1 MELSTVSSCILTLH
15 REFAAY
21 TTQRLQELG
30 LSFGLIYFVIYVG
43 KHPDCTPSELTKDL
57 HLDWGHS
64 QRSLNKLA
72 EDGFLTKEKNGRS
85 YHLKLTQR
93 GENAFVVCHQV
104 FIDWDAQSLGGLTAQ
119 ERQQLL
125 QRAGEAKVPVTLI
138 GNGSNLLVR
147 DKGIR
152 GLVIKLGNMLNDVA
166 VDGCTLTFGSGVS
179 LAAASR
185 KAAELGLSGM
195 EFAVGIPG
203 SIGGAVYMNAG
214 AYDGE
219 MAKVVTGVRVMEL
232 DGTIS
237 ELPAAAL
244 DFGYRHTALQGSGK
258 IVTAV
263 TMRLTAGDKQAIA
276 DKMADF
282 SNRRITKQPL
292 ELPSAG
298 SMFKRP
304 PGYFAGTLIDQTGLK
319 GYTVGGAQVS
329 EKHAGFVVNIG
340 GATAADVLQ
349 LICDVQDKVFAAHGV
364 HLEPEVLVLGEE

>member
-1 MELSTVSSCILTLH
+1 MALQDI
-15 REFAAY
+15 FAGC
-21 TTQRLQELG
+21 TQRPLLPAEPMTKHTSFHIGGPAELMAQ
-30 LSFGLIYFVIYVG
+30 
-43 KHPDCTPSELTKDL
+43 PQSE
-57 HLDWGHS
+57 
-64 QRSLNKLA
+64 A
-72 EDGFLTKEKNGRS
+72 EL
-85 YHLKLTQR
+85 
-93 GENAFVVCHQV
+93 
-104 FIDWDAQSLGGLTAQ
+104 QSL
-119 ERQQLL
+119 LL
-125 QRAGEAKVPVTLI
+125 KAAEAAVPVTLV

-152 GLVIKLGNMLNDVA
+152 GLVIKLGSMLRDIKVSGNV
-166 VDGCTLTFGSGVS
+166 LTFGSGVS
-179 LAAASR
+179 LAQASK

-219 MAKVVTGVRVMEL
+219 MSKVVKSVRVMDAAGEV
-232 DGTIS
+232 S
-237 ELPAAAL
+237 ELSADEL
-244 DFGYRHTALQGSGK
+244 DFGYRHSALQGSSK
-258 IVTAV
+258 IVTSV
-263 TMRLTAGDKQAIA
+263 TVELAAGDKQAIA
-276 DKMADF
+276 EKMADF

-329 EKHAGFVVNIG
+329 TKHAGFVVNIG

-349 LICDVQDKVFAAHGV
+349 LISDVQAKVFAAHGV
-364 HLEPEVLVLGEE
+364 HLEPEVLVLGEK

>member
-1 MELSTVSSCILTLH
+1 MALQDI
-15 REFAAY
+15 FAGC
-21 TTQRLQELG
+21 TQRPLL
-30 LSFGLIYFVIYVG
+30 
-43 KHPDCTPSELTKDL
+43 
-57 HLDWGHS
+57 
-64 QRSLNKLA
+64 LA
-72 EDGFLTKEKNGRS
+72 EPMTKHTSFHIGGPAELMAQPQS
-85 YHLKLTQR
+85 EAEL
-93 GENAFVVCHQV
+93 
-104 FIDWDAQSLGGLTAQ
+104 QSL
-119 ERQQLL
+119 LL
-125 QRAGEAKVPVTLI
+125 KAAEAAVPVTLV

-152 GLVIKLGNMLNDVA
+152 GLVIKLGSMLRDIKVSGNV
-166 VDGCTLTFGSGVS
+166 LTFGSGVS
-179 LAAASR
+179 LAQASK

-219 MAKVVTGVRVMEL
+219 MSKVVKSVRVMNAAGEV
-232 DGTIS
+232 S
-237 ELPAAAL
+237 ELSAGEL
-244 DFGYRHTALQGSGK
+244 DFGYRHSALQGSGK
-258 IVTAV
+258 IVTSV
-263 TMRLTAGDKQAIA
+263 TVELAAGDKQAIA
-276 DKMADF
+276 EKMADF

-329 EKHAGFVVNIG
+329 TKHAGFVVNIG

-349 LICDVQDKVFAAHGV
+349 LISDVQAKVFAAHGV

>member
-1 MELSTVSSCILTLH
+1 MALQDI
-15 REFAAY
+15 FAGC
-21 TTQRLQELG
+21 TQRPLL
-30 LSFGLIYFVIYVG
+30 
-43 KHPDCTPSELTKDL
+43 
-57 HLDWGHS
+57 
-64 QRSLNKLA
+64 LA
-72 EDGFLTKEKNGRS
+72 EPMTKHTSFHIGGPAELMAQPQS
-85 YHLKLTQR
+85 EAEL
-93 GENAFVVCHQV
+93 
-104 FIDWDAQSLGGLTAQ
+104 QSL
-119 ERQQLL
+119 LL
-125 QRAGEAKVPVTLI
+125 KAAEAAVPVTLV

-152 GLVIKLGNMLNDVA
+152 GLVIKLGSMLRDIKVSGNV
-166 VDGCTLTFGSGVS
+166 LTFGSGVS
-179 LAAASR
+179 LAQASK

-219 MAKVVTGVRVMEL
+219 MAKVVKSVRVMDAAGEV
-232 DGTIS
+232 S
-237 ELPAAAL
+237 ELSAGEL
-244 DFGYRHTALQGSGK
+244 DFGYRHSALQGSGK
-258 IVTAV
+258 IVTSV
-263 TMRLTAGDKQAIA
+263 TVELAAGDKQAIA
-276 DKMADF
+276 EKMADF

-329 EKHAGFVVNIG
+329 TKHAGFVVNIG

-349 LICDVQDKVFAAHGV
+349 LISDVQAKVFAAHGV
-364 HLEPEVLVLGEE
+364 KLEPEVLVLGEK

>member
-1 MELSTVSSCILTLH
+1 MAQLQEI
-15 REFAAY
+15 FAGC
-21 TTQRLQELG
+21 TQRPLLVAEPMTKHTSFHIGGPADLMAQPQSEAELRA
-30 LSFGLIYFVIYVG
+30 LLM
-43 KHPDCTPSELTKDL
+43 KA
-57 HLDWGHS
+57 
-64 QRSLNKLA
+64 A
-72 EDGFLTKEKNGRS
+72 E
-85 YHLKLTQR
+85 
-93 GENAFVVCHQV
+93 A
-104 FIDWDAQSLGGLTAQ
+104 A
-119 ERQQLL
+119 
-125 QRAGEAKVPVTLI
+125 VPVTLV

-152 GLVIKLGNMLNDVA
+152 GLVIKLGNMLRDIEI
-166 VDGCTLTFGSGVS
+166 DGKVLTFGSGVS
-179 LAAASR
+179 LAMASK

-219 MAKVVTGVRVMEL
+219 MAKVVKSVRVM
-232 DGTIS
+232 DAAGNVS
-237 ELPAAAL
+237 ELTAEEL
-244 DFGYRHTALQGSGK
+244 DFGYRHSALQGSGK
-258 IVTAV
+258 IVTSV
-263 TMRLTAGDKQAIA
+263 TVELASGDKQAIA

-329 EKHAGFVVNIG
+329 TKHAGFVVNTG

-349 LICDVQDKVFAAHGV
+349 LISDVQAKVMAVHGV
-364 HLEPEVLVLGEE
+364 KLEPEVLVLGEE

>member
-1 MELSTVSSCILTLH
+1 MALQDI
-15 REFAAY
+15 FAGC
-21 TTQRLQELG
+21 TQRPLLPAEPMTKHTSFHIGGPAELMAQ
-30 LSFGLIYFVIYVG
+30 
-43 KHPDCTPSELTKDL
+43 PQSE
-57 HLDWGHS
+57 
-64 QRSLNKLA
+64 A
-72 EDGFLTKEKNGRS
+72 EL
-85 YHLKLTQR
+85 
-93 GENAFVVCHQV
+93 
-104 FIDWDAQSLGGLTAQ
+104 QSL
-119 ERQQLL
+119 LL
-125 QRAGEAKVPVTLI
+125 KAAEAAVPVTLV

-152 GLVIKLGNMLNDVA
+152 GLVIKLGSMLRDINVSGNM
-166 VDGCTLTFGSGVS
+166 LTFGSGVS
-179 LAAASR
+179 LAQASK

-219 MAKVVTGVRVMEL
+219 MSKVVKSVRVMDAAGEV
-232 DGTIS
+232 S
-237 ELPAAAL
+237 ELSAGEL
-244 DFGYRHTALQGSGK
+244 DFGYRHSALQGSSK
-258 IVTAV
+258 IVTSV
-263 TMRLTAGDKQAIA
+263 TVELVAGDKQAIA
-276 DKMADF
+276 EKMADF

-329 EKHAGFVVNIG
+329 TKHAGFVVNIG

-349 LICDVQDKVFAAHGV
+349 LISDVQAKVFAAHGV
-364 HLEPEVLVLGEE
+364 HLEPEVLVLGEK

>member
-1 MELSTVSSCILTLH
+1 MALQDI
-15 REFAAY
+15 FAGC
-21 TTQRLQELG
+21 TQRPLL
-30 LSFGLIYFVIYVG
+30 
-43 KHPDCTPSELTKDL
+43 
-57 HLDWGHS
+57 
-64 QRSLNKLA
+64 LA
-72 EDGFLTKEKNGRS
+72 EPMTKHTSFHIGGPAELMAQPQS
-85 YHLKLTQR
+85 EAEL
-93 GENAFVVCHQV
+93 
-104 FIDWDAQSLGGLTAQ
+104 QSL
-119 ERQQLL
+119 LL
-125 QRAGEAKVPVTLI
+125 KAAEAAVPVTLV

-152 GLVIKLGNMLNDVA
+152 GLVIKLGSMLRDIKVSGNV
-166 VDGCTLTFGSGVS
+166 LTFGSGVS
-179 LAAASR
+179 LAQASK

-219 MAKVVTGVRVMEL
+219 MSKVVKSVRVMNAAGEV
-232 DGTIS
+232 S
-237 ELPAAAL
+237 ELSASEL
-244 DFGYRHTALQGSGK
+244 DFGYRHSALQGSGK
-258 IVTAV
+258 IVTSV
-263 TMRLTAGDKQAIA
+263 TVELPAGDKQAIA
-276 DKMADF
+276 EKMADF

-329 EKHAGFVVNIG
+329 TKHAGFVVNIG

-349 LICDVQDKVFAAHGV
+349 LISDVQAKVFAAHGV
-364 HLEPEVLVLGEE
+364 HLEPEVLVLGEK

>member
-1 MELSTVSSCILTLH
+1 MALQDI
-15 REFAAY
+15 FAGC
-21 TTQRLQELG
+21 TQRPLLPAEPMTKHTSFHIGGPAELMAQ
-30 LSFGLIYFVIYVG
+30 
-43 KHPDCTPSELTKDL
+43 PQSE
-57 HLDWGHS
+57 
-64 QRSLNKLA
+64 A
-72 EDGFLTKEKNGRS
+72 EL
-85 YHLKLTQR
+85 
-93 GENAFVVCHQV
+93 
-104 FIDWDAQSLGGLTAQ
+104 QSL
-119 ERQQLL
+119 LL
-125 QRAGEAKVPVTLI
+125 KAAEAAVPVTLV

-152 GLVIKLGNMLNDVA
+152 GLVIKLGSMLREIKVSGNV
-166 VDGCTLTFGSGVS
+166 LTFGSGVS
-179 LAAASR
+179 LAQASK

-219 MAKVVTGVRVMEL
+219 MSKVVKSVRVMDAAGEV
-232 DGTIS
+232 S
-237 ELPAAAL
+237 ELSASEL
-244 DFGYRHTALQGSGK
+244 DFGYRHSALQGSSK
-258 IVTAV
+258 IVTSV
-263 TMRLTAGDKQAIA
+263 TVELAAGDKQAIA
-276 DKMADF
+276 EKMADF

-329 EKHAGFVVNIG
+329 TKHAGFVVNIG

-349 LICDVQDKVFAAHGV
+349 LISDVQAKVFAAHGV
-364 HLEPEVLVLGEE
+364 HLEPEVLVLGEK

>member
-1 MELSTVSSCILTLH
+1 MALQDIFVGC
-15 REFAAY
+15 
-21 TTQRLQELG
+21 TQRPLL
-30 LSFGLIYFVIYVG
+30 
-43 KHPDCTPSELTKDL
+43 
-57 HLDWGHS
+57 
-64 QRSLNKLA
+64 LA
-72 EDGFLTKEKNGRS
+72 EPMTKHTSFHIGGPAELMAQPQS
-85 YHLKLTQR
+85 EAEL
-93 GENAFVVCHQV
+93 
-104 FIDWDAQSLGGLTAQ
+104 QSL
-119 ERQQLL
+119 LL
-125 QRAGEAKVPVTLI
+125 KAAEAAVPVTLV

-152 GLVIKLGNMLNDVA
+152 GLVIKLGSMLRDIKVSGNV
-166 VDGCTLTFGSGVS
+166 LTFGSGVS
-179 LAAASR
+179 LAQASK

-219 MAKVVTGVRVMEL
+219 MSKVVKSVRVMDAAGEV
-232 DGTIS
+232 S
-237 ELPAAAL
+237 ELSAGEL
-244 DFGYRHTALQGSGK
+244 DFGYRHSALQGSGK
-258 IVTAV
+258 IVTSV
-263 TMRLTAGDKQAIA
+263 TVELAAGDKQSIA
-276 DKMADF
+276 EKMADF

-329 EKHAGFVVNIG
+329 TKHAGFVVNIG

-349 LICDVQDKVFAAHGV
+349 LISDVQAKVFAAHGV

>member
-1 MELSTVSSCILTLH
+1 MALQDI
-15 REFAAY
+15 FAGC
-21 TTQRLQELG
+21 TQRPLL
-30 LSFGLIYFVIYVG
+30 
-43 KHPDCTPSELTKDL
+43 
-57 HLDWGHS
+57 
-64 QRSLNKLA
+64 LA
-72 EDGFLTKEKNGRS
+72 EPMTKHTSFHIGGPAELMAQPQS
-85 YHLKLTQR
+85 EAEL
-93 GENAFVVCHQV
+93 
-104 FIDWDAQSLGGLTAQ
+104 QSL
-119 ERQQLL
+119 LL
-125 QRAGEAKVPVTLI
+125 KAAEAAVPVTLV

-152 GLVIKLGNMLNDVA
+152 GLVIKLGSMLRDIKVSGNV
-166 VDGCTLTFGSGVS
+166 LTFGSGVS
-179 LAAASR
+179 LAQASK

-219 MAKVVTGVRVMEL
+219 MSKVVKSVRVMNAAGEV
-232 DGTIS
+232 S
-237 ELPAAAL
+237 ELSADEL
-244 DFGYRHTALQGSGK
+244 DFGYRHSALQGSGK
-258 IVTAV
+258 IVTSV
-263 TMRLTAGDKQAIA
+263 TVELAAGDKQAIA
-276 DKMADF
+276 EKMADF

-329 EKHAGFVVNIG
+329 TKHAGFVVNIG

-349 LICDVQDKVFAAHGV
+349 LISDVQAKVFAAHGV

>member
-1 MELSTVSSCILTLH
+1 MAQLQEI
-15 REFAAY
+15 FAGC
-21 TTQRLQELG
+21 TQRPLLVAEPMTKHTSFHIGGPADLMAQPQSEAELRA
-30 LSFGLIYFVIYVG
+30 LLI
-43 KHPDCTPSELTKDL
+43 KA
-57 HLDWGHS
+57 
-64 QRSLNKLA
+64 A
-72 EDGFLTKEKNGRS
+72 E
-85 YHLKLTQR
+85 
-93 GENAFVVCHQV
+93 
-104 FIDWDAQSLGGLTAQ
+104 TA
-119 ERQQLL
+119 
-125 QRAGEAKVPVTLI
+125 VPVTLV

-152 GLVIKLGNMLNDVA
+152 GLVIKLGNMLRDIEI
-166 VDGCTLTFGSGVS
+166 DGKVLTFGSGVS
-179 LAAASR
+179 LAMASK

-219 MAKVVTGVRVMEL
+219 MAKVVKSVRVM
-232 DGTIS
+232 DAAGNVS
-237 ELPAAAL
+237 ELAAEEL
-244 DFGYRHTALQGSGK
+244 DFGYRHSALQGSGK
-258 IVTAV
+258 IVTSV
-263 TMRLTAGDKQAIA
+263 TVELAAGDKQAIA

-329 EKHAGFVVNIG
+329 TKHAGFVVNIG

-349 LICDVQDKVFAAHGV
+349 LISDVQAKVFAAHSV
-364 HLEPEVLVLGEE
+364 KLEPEVLVLGEE

>member
-1 MELSTVSSCILTLH
+1 MAQLQEI
-15 REFAAY
+15 FAGC
-21 TTQRLQELG
+21 TQRPLLVAEPMTKHTSFHIGGPADLMAQPQSEAELRA
-30 LSFGLIYFVIYVG
+30 LLM
-43 KHPDCTPSELTKDL
+43 KA
-57 HLDWGHS
+57 
-64 QRSLNKLA
+64 A
-72 EDGFLTKEKNGRS
+72 E
-85 YHLKLTQR
+85 
-93 GENAFVVCHQV
+93 A
-104 FIDWDAQSLGGLTAQ
+104 A
-119 ERQQLL
+119 
-125 QRAGEAKVPVTLI
+125 VPVTLV

-152 GLVIKLGNMLNDVA
+152 GLVIKLGNMLRDIEI
-166 VDGCTLTFGSGVS
+166 DGKVLTFGSGVS
-179 LAAASR
+179 LAMASK

-219 MAKVVTGVRVMEL
+219 MAKVVRSVRVM
-232 DGTIS
+232 DAAGHVS
-237 ELPAAAL
+237 ELTAEEL
-244 DFGYRHTALQGSGK
+244 DFGYRHSALQGSGK
-258 IVTAV
+258 IVTSV
-263 TMRLTAGDKQAIA
+263 TVELAAGDKQAIA

-329 EKHAGFVVNIG
+329 TKHAGFVVNMG

-349 LICDVQDKVFAAHGV
+349 LISDVQAKVFAAHSV

>member
-1 MELSTVSSCILTLH
+1 MALQDI
-15 REFAAY
+15 FAGC
-21 TTQRLQELG
+21 TQRPLLPAEPMTKHTSFHIGGPAELMAQ
-30 LSFGLIYFVIYVG
+30 
-43 KHPDCTPSELTKDL
+43 PQSE
-57 HLDWGHS
+57 
-64 QRSLNKLA
+64 A
-72 EDGFLTKEKNGRS
+72 EL
-85 YHLKLTQR
+85 
-93 GENAFVVCHQV
+93 
-104 FIDWDAQSLGGLTAQ
+104 QSL
-119 ERQQLL
+119 LL
-125 QRAGEAKVPVTLI
+125 KAAEAAVPVTLV

-152 GLVIKLGNMLNDVA
+152 GLVIKLGSMLRDIKVSGNM
-166 VDGCTLTFGSGVS
+166 LTFGSGVS
-179 LAAASR
+179 LAQASK

-219 MAKVVTGVRVMEL
+219 MSKVVKSVRVMDAAGEV
-232 DGTIS
+232 S
-237 ELPAAAL
+237 ELSASEL
-244 DFGYRHTALQGSGK
+244 DFGYRHSALQGSSK
-258 IVTAV
+258 IVTSV
-263 TMRLTAGDKQAIA
+263 TVELAAGDKQAIA
-276 DKMADF
+276 EKMADF

-329 EKHAGFVVNIG
+329 TKHAGFVVNIG

-349 LICDVQDKVFAAHGV
+349 LISDVQAKVFAAHGV
-364 HLEPEVLVLGEE
+364 HLEPEVLVLGEK

>member
-1 MELSTVSSCILTLH
+1 MALQDI
-15 REFAAY
+15 FAGC
-21 TTQRLQELG
+21 TQRPLL
-30 LSFGLIYFVIYVG
+30 
-43 KHPDCTPSELTKDL
+43 
-57 HLDWGHS
+57 
-64 QRSLNKLA
+64 LA
-72 EDGFLTKEKNGRS
+72 EPMTKHTSFHIGGPAELMAQPQS
-85 YHLKLTQR
+85 EAEL
-93 GENAFVVCHQV
+93 
-104 FIDWDAQSLGGLTAQ
+104 QSL
-119 ERQQLL
+119 LL
-125 QRAGEAKVPVTLI
+125 KAAEAAVPVTLV

-152 GLVIKLGNMLNDVA
+152 GLVIKLGSMLRDIKVSGNV
-166 VDGCTLTFGSGVS
+166 LTFGSGVS
-179 LAAASR
+179 LAQASK

-219 MAKVVTGVRVMEL
+219 MSKVVKSVRVMNAAGEV
-232 DGTIS
+232 S
-237 ELPAAAL
+237 ELSAGEL
-244 DFGYRHTALQGSGK
+244 DFGYRHSALQGSGK
-258 IVTAV
+258 IVTSV
-263 TMRLTAGDKQAIA
+263 TVELAAGDKQAIA
-276 DKMADF
+276 EKMADF

-329 EKHAGFVVNIG
+329 TKHAGFVVNIG

-349 LICDVQDKVFAAHGV
+349 LISDVQAKVFAAHGV
-364 HLEPEVLVLGEE
+364 HLEPEVLVLGEK

>member
-1 MELSTVSSCILTLH
+1 MALQDI
-15 REFAAY
+15 FAGC
-21 TTQRLQELG
+21 TQRPLLPAEPMTKHTSFHIGGPAELMAQ
-30 LSFGLIYFVIYVG
+30 
-43 KHPDCTPSELTKDL
+43 PQSE
-57 HLDWGHS
+57 
-64 QRSLNKLA
+64 A
-72 EDGFLTKEKNGRS
+72 EL
-85 YHLKLTQR
+85 
-93 GENAFVVCHQV
+93 
-104 FIDWDAQSLGGLTAQ
+104 QSL
-119 ERQQLL
+119 LL
-125 QRAGEAKVPVTLI
+125 KAAEAAVPVTLV

-152 GLVIKLGNMLNDVA
+152 GLVIKLGSMLRDIKVSGNV
-166 VDGCTLTFGSGVS
+166 LTFGSGVS
-179 LAAASR
+179 LAQASK

-219 MAKVVTGVRVMEL
+219 MSKVVKSVRVMNAAGEV
-232 DGTIS
+232 S
-237 ELPAAAL
+237 ELSAGEL
-244 DFGYRHTALQGSGK
+244 DFGYRHSALQGSSK
-258 IVTAV
+258 IVTSV
-263 TMRLTAGDKQAIA
+263 TVELAAGDKQAIA
-276 DKMADF
+276 EKMADF

-329 EKHAGFVVNIG
+329 TKHAGFVVNIG

-349 LICDVQDKVFAAHGV
+349 LISDVQAKVFAAHGV
-364 HLEPEVLVLGEE
+364 HLEPEVLVLGEK

>member
-1 MELSTVSSCILTLH
+1 MALQDI
-15 REFAAY
+15 FAGC
-21 TTQRLQELG
+21 TQRPLLPAEPMTKHTSFHIGGPAELMAQ
-30 LSFGLIYFVIYVG
+30 
-43 KHPDCTPSELTKDL
+43 PQSE
-57 HLDWGHS
+57 
-64 QRSLNKLA
+64 A
-72 EDGFLTKEKNGRS
+72 EL
-85 YHLKLTQR
+85 
-93 GENAFVVCHQV
+93 
-104 FIDWDAQSLGGLTAQ
+104 QSL
-119 ERQQLL
+119 LL
-125 QRAGEAKVPVTLI
+125 KAAEAAVPVTLV

-152 GLVIKLGNMLNDVA
+152 GLVIKLGSMLREIKVSGNV
-166 VDGCTLTFGSGVS
+166 LTFGSGVS
-179 LAAASR
+179 LAQASK

-219 MAKVVTGVRVMEL
+219 MSKVVKSVRVMDAAGEV
-232 DGTIS
+232 S
-237 ELPAAAL
+237 ELSASEL
-244 DFGYRHTALQGSGK
+244 DFGYRHSALQGSGK
-258 IVTAV
+258 IVTSV
-263 TMRLTAGDKQAIA
+263 TVELAAGDKQAIA
-276 DKMADF
+276 EKMADF

-329 EKHAGFVVNIG
+329 TKHAGFVVNIG

-349 LICDVQDKVFAAHGV
+349 LISDVQAKVFAAHGV
-364 HLEPEVLVLGEE
+364 HLEPEVLVLGEK

>member
-1 MELSTVSSCILTLH
+1 MALQDI
-15 REFAAY
+15 FAGC
-21 TTQRLQELG
+21 TQRPLLPAEPMTKHTSFHIGGPAELMAQ
-30 LSFGLIYFVIYVG
+30 
-43 KHPDCTPSELTKDL
+43 PQSE
-57 HLDWGHS
+57 
-64 QRSLNKLA
+64 A
-72 EDGFLTKEKNGRS
+72 EL
-85 YHLKLTQR
+85 
-93 GENAFVVCHQV
+93 
-104 FIDWDAQSLGGLTAQ
+104 QSL
-119 ERQQLL
+119 LL
-125 QRAGEAKVPVTLI
+125 KAAEAAVPVTLV

-152 GLVIKLGNMLNDVA
+152 GLVIKLGSMLRDIKVSGNV
-166 VDGCTLTFGSGVS
+166 LTFGSGVS
-179 LAAASR
+179 LAQASK

-219 MAKVVTGVRVMEL
+219 MSKVVKSVRVMDAAGEV
-232 DGTIS
+232 S
-237 ELPAAAL
+237 ELSAGEL
-244 DFGYRHTALQGSGK
+244 DFGYRHSALQGSGK
-258 IVTAV
+258 IVTSV
-263 TMRLTAGDKQAIA
+263 TVELAAGDKQAIA
-276 DKMADF
+276 EKMADF

-329 EKHAGFVVNIG
+329 TKHAGFVVNIG

-349 LICDVQDKVFAAHGV
+349 LISDVQAKVFAAHGV
-364 HLEPEVLVLGEE
+364 HLETEVLVLGEK

>member
-1 MELSTVSSCILTLH
+1 MALQDI
-15 REFAAY
+15 FAGC
-21 TTQRLQELG
+21 TQRPLL
-30 LSFGLIYFVIYVG
+30 
-43 KHPDCTPSELTKDL
+43 
-57 HLDWGHS
+57 
-64 QRSLNKLA
+64 LA
-72 EDGFLTKEKNGRS
+72 EPMTKHTSFHIGGPAELMAQPQS
-85 YHLKLTQR
+85 EAEL
-93 GENAFVVCHQV
+93 
-104 FIDWDAQSLGGLTAQ
+104 QSL
-119 ERQQLL
+119 LL
-125 QRAGEAKVPVTLI
+125 KAAEAAVPVTLV

-152 GLVIKLGNMLNDVA
+152 GLVIKLGSMLRDIKVSGNV
-166 VDGCTLTFGSGVS
+166 LTFGSGVS
-179 LAAASR
+179 LAQASK

-219 MAKVVTGVRVMEL
+219 MSKVVKSVRVM
-232 DGTIS
+232 D
-237 ELPAAAL
+237 A
-244 DFGYRHTALQGSGK
+244 SG
-258 IVTAV
+258 VHDAHAFDN
-263 TMRLTAGDKQAIA
+263 L
-276 DKMADF
+276 
-282 SNRRITKQPL
+282 RRIPKQPL

-329 EKHAGFVVNIG
+329 TKHAGFVVNIG

-349 LICDVQDKVFAAHGV
+349 LISDVQAKVFAAHGV

>member
-1 MELSTVSSCILTLH
+1 MALQDI
-15 REFAAY
+15 FAGC
-21 TTQRLQELG
+21 TQRPLLPAEPMTKHTSFHIGGPAELMAQ
-30 LSFGLIYFVIYVG
+30 
-43 KHPDCTPSELTKDL
+43 PQSE
-57 HLDWGHS
+57 
-64 QRSLNKLA
+64 A
-72 EDGFLTKEKNGRS
+72 EL
-85 YHLKLTQR
+85 
-93 GENAFVVCHQV
+93 
-104 FIDWDAQSLGGLTAQ
+104 QSL
-119 ERQQLL
+119 LL
-125 QRAGEAKVPVTLI
+125 KAAEAAVPVTLV

-152 GLVIKLGNMLNDVA
+152 GLVIKLGSMLRDIKVSGNV
-166 VDGCTLTFGSGVS
+166 LTFGSGVS
-179 LAAASR
+179 LAQASK

-219 MAKVVTGVRVMEL
+219 MSKVVKSVRVMDAAGEV
-232 DGTIS
+232 S
-237 ELPAAAL
+237 ELSASEL
-244 DFGYRHTALQGSGK
+244 DFGYRHSALQGSGK
-258 IVTAV
+258 IVTSV
-263 TMRLTAGDKQAIA
+263 TVELVAGDKQAIA
-276 DKMADF
+276 EKMADF

-329 EKHAGFVVNIG
+329 TKHAGFVVNIG

-349 LICDVQDKVFAAHGV
+349 LISDVQAKVFAAHGV
-364 HLEPEVLVLGEE
+364 HLEPEVLVLGEK

>member
-1 MELSTVSSCILTLH
+1 MT
-15 REFAAY
+15 
-21 TTQRLQELG
+21 LQEIFVGCTAKPL
-30 LSFGLIYFVIYVG
+30 LVQEPMAKHTSFRIGGPADLMAM
-43 KHPDCTPSELTKDL
+43 PQSE
-57 HLDWGHS
+57 
-64 QRSLNKLA
+64 
-72 EDGFLTKEKNGRS
+72 
-85 YHLKLTQR
+85 
-93 GENAFVVCHQV
+93 
-104 FIDWDAQSLGGLTAQ
+104 Q
-119 ERQQLL
+119 ELQQLL

-166 VDGCTLTFGSGVS
+166 ADGCTLTFGSGVS

-219 MAKVVTGVRVMEL
+219 MAKVVTSVRVMEL

-263 TMRLTAGDKQAIA
+263 TVRLTAGDKQAIA

>member
-1 MELSTVSSCILTLH
+1 MTLQDI
-15 REFAAY
+15 FAGC
-21 TTQRLQELG
+21 TQRPLL
-30 LSFGLIYFVIYVG
+30 
-43 KHPDCTPSELTKDL
+43 
-57 HLDWGHS
+57 
-64 QRSLNKLA
+64 LA
-72 EDGFLTKEKNGRS
+72 EPMTKHTSFHIGGPAELMAQPQS
-85 YHLKLTQR
+85 EAEL
-93 GENAFVVCHQV
+93 
-104 FIDWDAQSLGGLTAQ
+104 QSL
-119 ERQQLL
+119 LL
-125 QRAGEAKVPVTLI
+125 KAAEAAVPVTLV

-152 GLVIKLGNMLNDVA
+152 GLVIKRGSMLRDIKVSGNV
-166 VDGCTLTFGSGVS
+166 LTFGSGVS
-179 LAAASR
+179 LAQASK

-219 MAKVVTGVRVMEL
+219 MSKVVKSVRVMNAAGEV
-232 DGTIS
+232 S
-237 ELPAAAL
+237 ELSADEL
-244 DFGYRHTALQGSGK
+244 DFGYRHSALQGSGK
-258 IVTAV
+258 IVTSV
-263 TMRLTAGDKQAIA
+263 TVELAAGDKQAIA
-276 DKMADF
+276 EKMADF

-329 EKHAGFVVNIG
+329 TKHAGFVVNIG

-349 LICDVQDKVFAAHGV
+349 LISDVQAKVFAAHGV

>member
-1 MELSTVSSCILTLH
+1 MALQDI
-15 REFAAY
+15 FAGC
-21 TTQRLQELG
+21 TQRPLL
-30 LSFGLIYFVIYVG
+30 
-43 KHPDCTPSELTKDL
+43 
-57 HLDWGHS
+57 
-64 QRSLNKLA
+64 LA
-72 EDGFLTKEKNGRS
+72 EPMTKHTSFHIGGPAELMAQPQS
-85 YHLKLTQR
+85 EAEL
-93 GENAFVVCHQV
+93 
-104 FIDWDAQSLGGLTAQ
+104 QSL
-119 ERQQLL
+119 LL
-125 QRAGEAKVPVTLI
+125 KAAEAAVPVTLV

-152 GLVIKLGNMLNDVA
+152 GLVIKLGSMLRDIKVSGNV
-166 VDGCTLTFGSGVS
+166 LTFGSGVS
-179 LAAASR
+179 LAQASK

-219 MAKVVTGVRVMEL
+219 MAKVVKSVRVMDAAGEV
-232 DGTIS
+232 S
-237 ELPAAAL
+237 ELSAGEL
-244 DFGYRHTALQGSGK
+244 DFGYRHSALQGSGK
-258 IVTAV
+258 IVTSV
-263 TMRLTAGDKQAIA
+263 TVELAAGDKQAIA
-276 DKMADF
+276 EKMADF

-329 EKHAGFVVNIG
+329 TKHAGFVVNIG

-349 LICDVQDKVFAAHGV
+349 LISDVQAKVFAAHGV
-364 HLEPEVLVLGEE
+364 HLEPEVLVLGEK

>member
-1 MELSTVSSCILTLH
+1 MTLQDI
-15 REFAAY
+15 FAGC
-21 TTQRLQELG
+21 TQRPLL
-30 LSFGLIYFVIYVG
+30 
-43 KHPDCTPSELTKDL
+43 
-57 HLDWGHS
+57 
-64 QRSLNKLA
+64 LA
-72 EDGFLTKEKNGRS
+72 EPMTKHTSFHIGGPAELMAQPQS
-85 YHLKLTQR
+85 EAEL
-93 GENAFVVCHQV
+93 
-104 FIDWDAQSLGGLTAQ
+104 QSL
-119 ERQQLL
+119 LL
-125 QRAGEAKVPVTLI
+125 KAAEAAVPVTLV

-152 GLVIKLGNMLNDVA
+152 GLVIKLGSMLRDIKVSGNV
-166 VDGCTLTFGSGVS
+166 LTFGSGVS
-179 LAAASR
+179 LAQASK

-219 MAKVVTGVRVMEL
+219 MSKVVKSVRVMDAAGEV
-232 DGTIS
+232 S
-237 ELPAAAL
+237 ELSAGEL
-244 DFGYRHTALQGSGK
+244 DFGYRHSALQGSGK
-258 IVTAV
+258 IVTSV
-263 TMRLTAGDKQAIA
+263 TVELAAGDKQAIA
-276 DKMADF
+276 EKMADF

-329 EKHAGFVVNIG
+329 TKHAGFVVNIG

-349 LICDVQDKVFAAHGV
+349 LISDVQAKVFAAHGV

>member
-1 MELSTVSSCILTLH
+1 MALQDI
-15 REFAAY
+15 FAGC
-21 TTQRLQELG
+21 TQRPLLPAEPMTKHTSFHIGGPAELMAQ
-30 LSFGLIYFVIYVG
+30 
-43 KHPDCTPSELTKDL
+43 PQSE
-57 HLDWGHS
+57 
-64 QRSLNKLA
+64 A
-72 EDGFLTKEKNGRS
+72 EL
-85 YHLKLTQR
+85 
-93 GENAFVVCHQV
+93 
-104 FIDWDAQSLGGLTAQ
+104 QSL
-119 ERQQLL
+119 LL
-125 QRAGEAKVPVTLI
+125 KAAEAAVPVTLV

-152 GLVIKLGNMLNDVA
+152 GLVIKLGSMLRDINVSGNM
-166 VDGCTLTFGSGVS
+166 LTFGSGVS
-179 LAAASR
+179 LAQASK

-219 MAKVVTGVRVMEL
+219 MSKVVKSVRVMDAAGEV
-232 DGTIS
+232 S
-237 ELPAAAL
+237 ELSAGEL
-244 DFGYRHTALQGSGK
+244 DFGYRHSALQGSSK
-258 IVTAV
+258 IVTSV
-263 TMRLTAGDKQAIA
+263 TVELAAGDKQAIA
-276 DKMADF
+276 EKMADF

-329 EKHAGFVVNIG
+329 TKHAGFVVNIG

-349 LICDVQDKVFAAHGV
+349 LISDVQAKVFAAHGV